1 MPKPICEDAPCCGCC
16 GQSDYSDSDWDDVL
30 VYERLREE
38 TFEDDSFDQMNPVYD
53 PIEDGQDEDD
63 CGHHCDEMGDEDRYL
78 DSYWEDRFGD
88 CDY

>member
-1 MPKPICEDAPCCGCC
+1 MSRPICEDAPCCGCC

-38 TFEDDSFDQMNPVYD
+38 TFEDD
-53 PIEDGQDEDD
+53 EDD